1 MLKMG
6 IPEDVIEE
14 LDANIPKY
22 IEEWKQKIV
31 SVLMKREPARAQT
44 KRKPRPR

>member
-14 LDANIPKY
+14 LDANITKY
-22 IEEWKQKIV
+22 IAEWKRKIV
-31 SVLMKREPARAQT
+31 SALKKRGPART
-44 KRKPRPR
+44 RGKRGT